1 MREQSYQQYAIVQAN
16 SATTLTDLL
25 NSKLR
30 ELKDKDPIVTFDGL
44 TARIQYTERIDV
56 PEDLEDEYRLKG
68 VSLKCGSC
76 PFFEPTEKSDGTT
89 DGRTKRGKCPCATYG
104 IAFVDGP
111 ACETLFKMIN
121 SGEVG
126 LCLKK

>member
-16 SATTLTDLL
+16 SAITLTDLL

-68 VSLKCGSC
+68 VSLKCGSNRK
-76 PFFEPTEKSDGTT
+76 ERWN
-89 DGRTKRGKCPCATYG
+89 DGRKNEAGKMSVCDLWDRVRGRSR
-104 IAFVDGP
+104 V
-111 ACETLFKMIN
+111 
-121 SGEVG
+121 
-126 LCLKK
+126 